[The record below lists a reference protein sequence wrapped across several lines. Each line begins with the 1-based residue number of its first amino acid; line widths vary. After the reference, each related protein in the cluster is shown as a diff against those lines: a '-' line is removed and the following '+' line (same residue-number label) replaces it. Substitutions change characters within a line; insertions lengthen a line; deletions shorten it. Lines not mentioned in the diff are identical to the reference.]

1 MALLLIYFTQR
12 KMVASITYKQK
23 TFRVDFSKPMDIS
36 LPVMVGGVKAWYVPE
51 PLIEPVRMG
60 DWVGEVAQGGSVNF
74 KNITFNPHGHGTHTE
89 CVGHISKE
97 FYSVNKS
104 LKQFMFMAELVTILP
119 KEVGGDL
126 IITKQILE
134 TFIEDKTPEALI
146 IRTLSNSEAKTHKDY
161 SNTNPAYINEEAMKY
176 IVEKGIQHLLFDTPS
191 VDKEVDNGALL
202 AHKAFWQYPE
212 NTNTQRT
219 ITELVYIPNTIYDG
233 TYLLDLQVAAFEN
246 DAAPSRPLL
255 YRII

>member
-1 MALLLIYFTQR
+1 MIAT
-12 KMVASITYKQK
+12 ITHKQK

-36 LPVMVGGVKAWYVPE
+36 LPVTVGGVKAWYVPE
-51 PLIEPVRMG
+51 PIIEPVRMG

-89 CVGHISKE
+89 CVGHISNE
-97 FYSVNKS
+97 FYSVNQS
-104 LKQFMFMAELVTILP
+104 LKQFMFMAELITVLP
-119 KEVGGDL
+119 KELNEDL
-126 IITKQILE
+126 IITKEILE
-134 TFIEDKTPEALI
+134 IFLRDKTPEALI
-146 IRTLSNSEAKTHKDY
+146 IRSLSNNEAKQHKNY

-176 IVEKGIQHLLFDTPS
+176 IVGKGIQHLLFDTPS

-202 AHKAFWQYPE
+202 AHKAFWEHPQ

-219 ITELVYIPNTIYDG
+219 ITELIYVPNSIYDG
-233 TYLLDLQVAAFEN
+233 TYLLDLQIAAFEN

-255 YRII
+255 YRIIS

>member
-1 MALLLIYFTQR
+1 
-12 KMVASITYKQK
+12 
-23 TFRVDFSKPMDIS
+23 
-36 LPVMVGGVKAWYVPE
+36 
-51 PLIEPVRMG
+51 
-60 DWVGEVAQGGSVNF
+60 
-74 KNITFNPHGHGTHTE
+74 
-89 CVGHISKE
+89 VGHISKE

-119 KEVGGDL
+119 KEVSGDL

-134 TFIEDKTPEALI
+134 TFIDDKNPEALI
-146 IRTLSNSEAKTHKDY
+146 IRTLSNSDAKTHKDY

-176 IVEKGIQHLLFDTPS
+176 IVEKGVQHLLFDTPS
-191 VDKEVDNGALL
+191 VDKEVDNGTLL

-255 YRII
+255 YRMIV

>member
-1 MALLLIYFTQR
+1 MIAT
-12 KMVASITYKQK
+12 ITYKQK

-36 LPVMVGGVKAWYVPE
+36 LPVSIGGVKAWYVGE
-51 PLIEPVRMG
+51 PVIEPVRMG

-104 LKQFMFMAELVTILP
+104 LKQFMFMAELITVLP
-119 KEVGGDL
+119 KEANGDL
-126 IITKQILE
+126 IITKKILE
-134 TFIEDKTPEALI
+134 DFLEDKTPEALV
-146 IRTLSNSEAKTHKDY
+146 IRTLSNSDAKAHKNY
-161 SNTNPAYINEEAMKY
+161 SSTNPAYINEEAMKY
-176 IVEKGIQHLLFDTPS
+176 IIEKGIQHLLFDTPS
-191 VDKEVDNGALL
+191 VDKEVDGGALL
-202 AHKAFWQYPE
+202 AHKAFWEHPQ
-212 NTNTQRT
+212 NTNTHRT
-219 ITELVYIPNTIYDG
+219 ITELIYVPNTIYDG

-255 YRII
+255 YRIIN

>member
-1 MALLLIYFTQR
+1 MALLLIYFIQR
-12 KMVASITYKQK
+12 KMVATITHKQK
-23 TFRVDFSKPMDIS
+23 TFRVDFSKPIDIS
-36 LPVMVGGVKAWYVPE
+36 LPVAIGGVKAWYVPE
-51 PLIEPVRMG
+51 PIIEPVRMG

-104 LKQFMFMAELVTILP
+104 LKQFMFMAELITVLP
-119 KEVGGDL
+119 KEANGDS
-126 IITKQILE
+126 IITKRILE
-134 TFIEDKTPEALI
+134 DFLLDKTPEALV
-146 IRTLSNSEAKTHKDY
+146 IRTLSNSEAKTHKNY

-176 IVEKGIQHLLFDTPS
+176 IIEKGIQHLLFDTPS

-202 AHKAFWQYPE
+202 AHKAFWEHPQ

-219 ITELVYIPNTIYDG
+219 ITELIYVPNTIYDG

-246 DAAPSRPLL
+246 DATPSRPLL

>member
-1 MALLLIYFTQR
+1 MIAT
-12 KMVASITYKQK
+12 ITHKQK
-23 TFRVDFSKPMDIS
+23 TFRVDFSKAIDIS
-36 LPVMVGGVKAWYVPE
+36 LPVAVGGVKAWYVPE
-51 PLIEPVRMG
+51 PIIEPVRMG

-104 LKQFMFMAELVTILP
+104 LKQFMFMAELITVLP
-119 KEVGGDL
+119 KEANGDL
-126 IITKQILE
+126 VITKRILE
-134 TFIEDKTPEALI
+134 DFLLDKTPEALV
-146 IRTLSNSEAKTHKDY
+146 IRTLSNSEEKTHKNY

-176 IVEKGIQHLLFDTPS
+176 IIEKGIQHLLFDTPS

-202 AHKAFWQYPE
+202 AHKAFWEYPQ

-219 ITELVYIPNTIYDG
+219 ITELIYVPNTIFDG

-255 YRII
+255 YRVIY

>member
-1 MALLLIYFTQR
+1 MIAT
-12 KMVASITYKQK
+12 ITDKQK

-36 LPVMVGGVKAWYVPE
+36 LPITIGGVKAWYVNE
-51 PLIEPVRMG
+51 PVIEPVRMG

-104 LKQFMFMAELVTILP
+104 FKQFMFMAELITVLP
-119 KEVGGDL
+119 EEINGDF
-126 IITKQILE
+126 IITKKILKG
-134 TFIEDKTPEALI
+134 FLEDKNPEALI
-146 IRTLSNSEAKTHKDY
+146 IRTLSNSEAKTHKNY
-161 SNTNPAYINEEAMKY
+161 SDTNPAYINEEAMKY
-176 IVEKGIQHLLFDTPS
+176 IIEKGVQHLLFDTPS
-191 VDKEVDNGALL
+191 VDKEVDGGALL
-202 AHKAFWQYPE
+202 AHKAFWEHPQ
-212 NTNTQRT
+212 NTNTHRT
-219 ITELVYIPNTIYDG
+219 ITELIYVPNTIYDG

-255 YRII
+255 YRIIN

>member
-1 MALLLIYFTQR
+1 MIAT
-12 KMVASITYKQK
+12 ITHKQK
-23 TFRVDFSKPMDIS
+23 TFRVDFSKPIDIS
-36 LPVMVGGVKAWYVPE
+36 LPVTVGGVKAWYVPE

-60 DWVGEVAQGGSVNF
+60 DWVGEVSQGGSVNF

-104 LKQFMFMAELVTILP
+104 LKQFMFMAELITVLP
-119 KEVGGDL
+119 SEINGDTV
-126 IITKQILE
+126 ITKKILE
-134 TFIEDKTPEALI
+134 DFLEDKTPEALV
-146 IRTLSNSEAKTHKDY
+146 IRTLSNSEAKTHKNY
-161 SNTNPAYINEEAMKY
+161 SSTNPTYIDEGAMKY
-176 IVEKGIQHLLFDTPS
+176 VIEKGIQHLLFDTPS
-191 VDKEVDNGALL
+191 VDKEMDGGALL
-202 AHKAFWQYPE
+202 AHKAFWEHPQ

-219 ITELVYIPNTIYDG
+219 ITELIYVPNTIYDG

-255 YRII
+255 YRIIN